1 MTAQTWGAFQS
12 ANENSKAV
20 RKTLGAAL
28 FLAPEDAE
36 VPGELVDETGLMV
49 NPLPDAYLAVGLLS
63 PDGINHERE
72 TDSEGVPALGHLS
85 PVREDITGDNRS
97 ITFTALET
105 VRANVVALVEGIT
118 LPEVS
123 AKGLA
128 RYEVPDFPQT
138 KFYRCVAIT
147 YDGSLTK
154 PWFESKF
161 YPRVSVT
168 SFPSE
173 AWTQS
178 DARAFEIGLKAYK
191 DDTLGYIKEEQ
202 KGGLGFKESAAA
214 LGWTVAP
221 GV

>member
-1 MTAQTWGAFQS
+1 MTAQTWGEFQNAS
-12 ANENSKAV
+12 ENLKGV

-36 VPGELVDETGLMV
+36 VPTDLVDATGLKI
-49 NPLPDAYLAVGLLS
+49 NSLPEAYLPIGLLS

-72 TDSEGVPALGHLS
+72 TDSEGVEALGHLS
-85 PVREDITGDNRS
+85 PVREDVTGDTRS

-105 VRANVVALVEGIT
+105 SRANVIALVEGIT

-123 AKGLA
+123 ASGLVK
-128 RYEVPDFPQT
+128 YDVPDFPKQN
-138 KFYRCVAIT
+138 FYRCVAIT
-147 YDGSLTK
+147 FDGSIAE

-173 AWTQS
+173 AWSKS
-178 DARAFEIGLKAYK
+178 DARSFEIGLKAYT
-191 DDTLGYIKEEQ
+191 DSALGYIKSEQ
-202 KGGLGFKESAAA
+202 KGGLGFKKNAAA
-214 LGWTVAP
+214 LGWTVTP
-221 GV
+221 

>member
-12 ANENSKAV
+12 ANENSKGV

-36 VPGELVDETGLMV
+36 TPGDLVDETGLLI
-49 NPLPDAYLAVGLLS
+49 NALPEAYLAVGLLT

-85 PVREDITGDNRS
+85 PIREDVTGDTRS

-105 VRANVVALVEGIT
+105 VRANVVALVEGIS

-123 AKGLA
+123 AKGLV
-128 RYEVPDFPQT
+128 RFQVPDFPQT

-147 YDGSLTK
+147 FDGSIEE

-173 AWTQS
+173 AWQQS
-178 DARAFEIGLKAYK
+178 DARSFEIGLKAYP
-191 DDTLGYIKEEQ
+191 DAALGYIKDEQ
-202 KGGLGFKESAAA
+202 KGGLGFKKNAEA
-214 LGWTVAP
+214 LGWKIATP
-221 GV
+221 

>member
-1 MTAQTWGAFQS
+1 MTAQTWGEFQAAS
-12 ANENSKAV
+12 ENSKGV

-28 FLAPEDAE
+28 FLAPEDAAI
-36 VPGELVDETGLMV
+36 PTDLVDATGLKI
-49 NPLPDAYLAVGLLS
+49 NSLPEAYLPVGLLS

-72 TDSEGVPALGHLS
+72 TDTEGVEALGHLS
-85 PVREDITGDNRS
+85 PVREDVTGDTRS

-105 VRANVVALVEGIT
+105 SRANVIALVEGIT

-123 AKGLA
+123 ASGLVQ
-128 RYEVPDFPQT
+128 YEVPDFPQT

-147 YDGSLTK
+147 FDGSTTD

-173 AWTQS
+173 AWSKS
-178 DARAFEIGLKAYK
+178 DARSFEIGLKAYT
-191 DDTLGYIKEEQ
+191 DSALGYIKKEQ
-202 KGGLGFKESAAA
+202 KGGLGFKKNAAA
-214 LGWTVAP
+214 LGWTVTP
-221 GV
+221 

>member
-1 MTAQTWGAFQS
+1 MTAQTWAEFQN
-12 ANENSKAV
+12 AAENSNGV

-36 VPGELVDETGLMV
+36 VPGDLVDATGLKI
-49 NPLPDAYLAVGLLS
+49 NSLPESYLAVGLLS

-72 TDSEGVPALGHLS
+72 TDTEGVEALGHLA
-85 PVREDITGDNRS
+85 PVREDVTGDTRN

-105 VRANVVALVEGIT
+105 VRANVIALVEGIT

-123 AKGLA
+123 ASGLVK
-128 RYEVPDFPQT
+128 YEVPDFPQT
-138 KFYRCVAIT
+138 KFYRCVAVT
-147 YDGSLTK
+147 FDGSLTA

-173 AWTQS
+173 AWSKS
-178 DARAFEIGLKAYK
+178 DARQFEIGLKAYN
-191 DDTLGYIKEEQ
+191 DSALGYIKAEQ
-202 KGGLGFKESAAA
+202 KGGLGFKNNAEA
-214 LGWTVAP
+214 LGWTITA
-221 GV
+221 G

>member
-12 ANENSKAV
+12 ANENAKGV

-36 VPGELVDETGLMV
+36 VPGDLVDATGLMV
-49 NPLPDAYLAVGLLS
+49 NSLPTGYLAVGLLS

-72 TDSEGVPALGHLS
+72 TDSEGVEALGHLA
-85 PVREDITGDNRS
+85 PVREDVTGDSRN

-118 LPEVS
+118 LPEVAAS
-123 AKGLA
+123 GLVK
-128 RYEVPDFPQT
+128 YEVPDFPQN

-147 YDGSLTK
+147 FDGSTTE

-173 AWTQS
+173 AWSKS
-178 DARAFEIGLKAYK
+178 DARAFEIGLKAYT
-191 DDTLGYIKEEQ
+191 DSELGYIKAEQ
-202 KGGLGFKESAAA
+202 KGGLGFKKNAAA
-214 LGWTVAP
+214 LGWTIAP
-221 GV
+221 

>member
-1 MTAQTWGAFQS
+1 MAAQTWGAFQS
-12 ANENSKAV
+12 ANENAKGV

-36 VPGELVDETGLMV
+36 VPGDLVDPTGLMV
-49 NPLPDAYLAVGLLS
+49 NSLPEGYLAVGLMS

-72 TDSEGVPALGHLS
+72 TDSEGVAALGHLS
-85 PVREDITGDNRS
+85 PIREDPTGDTRS

-123 AKGLA
+123 AAGLV
-128 RYEVPDFPQT
+128 RYSVPDFPQN
-138 KFYRCVAIT
+138 KFYRCMAIT
-147 YDGSLTK
+147 FDGSITE

-178 DARAFEIGLKAYK
+178 DPRSFEIGLKAYP
-191 DDTLGYIKEEQ
+191 DPALGYIKDEQ
-202 KGGLGFKESAAA
+202 KGGLGFKKNAEA
-214 LGWTVAP
+214 LGWTIATP
-221 GV
+221 

>member
-12 ANENSKAV
+12 ANENAKGV

-36 VPGELVDETGLMV
+36 VPGELVDATGLLV
-49 NPLPDAYLAVGLLS
+49 NALPEAYLAVGLLS

-85 PVREDITGDNRS
+85 PIREDVTGDTRS

-123 AKGLA
+123 AQGLV
-128 RYEVPDFPQT
+128 RFQVPDFPQT

-147 YDGSLTK
+147 FDGSLTE

-173 AWTQS
+173 AWSQS
-178 DARAFEIGLKAYK
+178 DARAFEIGLKAYP
-191 DDTLGYIKEEQ
+191 DSTLGYIKDEQ
-202 KGGLGFKESAAA
+202 KGGLGFKKNAES
-214 LGWTVAP
+214 LGWKISTP
-221 GV
+221 

>member
-1 MTAQTWGAFQS
+1 MTAMTWSAFQN
-12 ANENSKAV
+12 AAENAKGV

-36 VPGELVDETGLMV
+36 IPTDLVDATGLKI
-49 NPLPDAYLAVGLLS
+49 NALPEGYLAIGLLS

-72 TDSEGVPALGHLS
+72 TDTEGVEALGHLS
-85 PVREDITGDNRS
+85 VIREDITGDTRS
-97 ITFTALET
+97 ISFTALET
-105 VRANVVALVEGIT
+105 VKANVVALVEGVT

-123 AKGLA
+123 AAGLVK
-128 RYEVPDFPQT
+128 YEVPDFPQM

-147 YDGSLTK
+147 FDGSITE

-173 AWTQS
+173 AWSKS
-178 DARAFEIGLKAYK
+178 DARSFEIGLRAYG
-191 DDTLGYIKEEQ
+191 DPELGYIKAEQ
-202 KGGLGFKESAAA
+202 KGGLGFKNNAAA
-214 LGWTVAP
+214 LGWTITP
-221 GV
+221 

>member
-1 MTAQTWGAFQS
+1 MTAQTWGEFQAAS
-12 ANENSKAV
+12 ENSKGV

-28 FLAPEDAE
+28 FLAPEDAAI
-36 VPGELVDETGLMV
+36 PTDLVDATGLKI
-49 NPLPDAYLAVGLLS
+49 NSLPEAYLPVGLLS

-72 TDSEGVPALGHLS
+72 TDTEGVEALGHLS
-85 PVREDITGDNRS
+85 PVREDVTGDTRS

-105 VRANVVALVEGIT
+105 SRANVIALVEGIT

-123 AKGLA
+123 ASGLVK
-128 RYEVPDFPQT
+128 YEVPDFPQT

-147 YDGSLTK
+147 FDGSTTD

-173 AWTQS
+173 AWSKS
-178 DARAFEIGLKAYK
+178 DARSFEIGLKAYT
-191 DDTLGYIKEEQ
+191 DSALGYIKAEQ
-202 KGGLGFKESAAA
+202 KGGLGFKKNAAA
-214 LGWTVAP
+214 LGWTVTP
-221 GV
+221 

>member
-12 ANENSKAV
+12 ANENAKGV

-28 FLAPEDAE
+28 FLAPEDAA
-36 VPGELVDETGLMV
+36 VPGELVDATGLLI
-49 NPLPDAYLAVGLLS
+49 NELPSGYLAVGLLS

-85 PVREDITGDNRS
+85 PIREDVTGDTRS

-123 AKGLA
+123 AAGHV
-128 RYEVPDFPQT
+128 RYSVPDFP
-138 KFYRCVAIT
+138 KNNFYRCVAIT
-147 YDGSLTK
+147 FDGSITE

-178 DARAFEIGLKAYK
+178 DARSFEIGLKAYP
-191 DDTLGYIKEEQ
+191 DSELGYIKDEQ
-202 KGGLGFKESAAA
+202 KGGLGFKKNAEA
-214 LGWTVAP
+214 LGWKIATP
-221 GV
+221 